1 MKQMDLFRIADGNLS
16 ICGVMI
22 GDDYIEQRKKLIKE
36 GLTSENWELTKGTIF
51 TNPQT
56 GVYTRYLRGA
66 TITLEGQ
73 NIKRIF
79 FQAEFAYYPNDVA
92 DSFLGIVKEIE
103 KYGIPIVKPQWQ
115 TYDDRITNLYR
126 VHNALSDV
134 EVNEMIT
141 GRGTTSISLEL
152 TANLLDINEQIS
164 EDALGVYKSL
174 SKLARREWQHEDFI
188 LEKGTI
194 FF

>member
-1 MKQMDLFRIADGNLS
+1 MKLMDLFRIADGNLS

-22 GDDYIEQRKKLIKE
+22 GDDLNEQRDRLVKD
-36 GLTSENWELTKGTIF
+36 GLTSEKWELTKGTIF

-79 FQAEFAYYPNDVA
+79 FQAEFAYYPYDVA

-115 TYDDRITNLYR
+115 TSHDRITKHYR
-126 VHNALSDV
+126 AHNALWDV

-152 TANLLDINEQIS
+152 TANLLDINKQIS
-164 EDALGVYKSL
+164 KDALGVYKSL
-174 SKLARREWQHEDFI
+174 SKLARREWQHEDYI
-188 LEKGTI
+188 REKGTI

>member
-1 MKQMDLFRIADGNLS
+1 MKLMDLFRIADGNLS

-22 GDDYIEQRKKLIKE
+22 GDDLNEQRDRLVKD
-36 GLTSENWELTKGTIF
+36 GLTSEKWELTKGTIF

-79 FQAEFAYYPNDVA
+79 FQAEFAYYPNDAA

-115 TYDDRITNLYR
+115 TSHDRITNHYR
-126 VHNALSDV
+126 AHNALWDV

-152 TANLLDINEQIS
+152 TANLLDINKQIS
-164 EDALGVYKSL
+164 KDALGVYKSL
-174 SKLARREWQHEDFI
+174 SKLARREWQHEDYI
-188 LEKGTI
+188 REKGTI

>member
-22 GDDYIEQRKKLIKE
+22 GDDLNEQRDRLVKD
-36 GLTSENWELTKGTIF
+36 GLTSEKWELTKGTIF

-79 FQAEFAYYPNDVA
+79 FQAEFAYYPYDVA

-115 TYDDRITNLYR
+115 TSHDRITNHYR
-126 VHNALSDV
+126 AHNALWDV

-152 TANLLDINEQIS
+152 TANLLDINKQIS
-164 EDALGVYKSL
+164 KDALGVYKSL
-174 SKLARREWQHEDFI
+174 SKLARREWQHEDYI
-188 LEKGTI
+188 REKGTI

>member
-1 MKQMDLFRIADGNLS
+1 MKLMDLFRIADGNLS

-22 GDDYIEQRKKLIKE
+22 GDDLNEQRDRLVKD
-36 GLTSENWELTKGTIF
+36 GLTSEKWELTKGTIF

-79 FQAEFAYYPNDVA
+79 FQAEFAYYPYDVA

-115 TYDDRITNLYR
+115 TSHDRITNHYR
-126 VHNALSDV
+126 AHNALWDV

-152 TANLLDINEQIS
+152 TANLLDINKQIS
-164 EDALGVYKSL
+164 KDALGVYKSL

-188 LEKGTI
+188 REKGTI